1 MRHVSIRARA
11 PERQGKA
18 AFCES
23 FATCPQ
29 RWRGLW
35 MNHEGQASRMPLR
48 CGFLPYFESRGKWW
62 IRRADLGRTRP
73 ARLWISGE
81 VRGKTA
87 QEASP
92 AGPIPVAHSPP
103 ATFACWAD
111 HAVDGNGMNQTST
124 TVPQDLWTA
133 ALDRLEPRYNK
144 PVFEMWLKPMRLVD
158 LTPSEIV
165 LAVQTTFARDW
176 VENRLKG
183 DITAVLHELLGAEVA
198 LRVVVDPGAETHTP
212 ATAVPAA
219 KAAPTDDLRI
229 GHLNP
234 RYTFD
239 DFVIGNS
246 NRFAHAAA
254 LAVADAPAMAYNPL
268 FLYGGVGLGKTHLMH
283 AIGHRVLAHNP
294 SANIVYVSSEKFT
307 NEFIIAIK
315 NNQTV
320 EFRNRYRH
328 VDVLLIDDI
337 QFLEGKEQT
346 QEEFFHTFN
355 SLHEAQKQLVISSD
369 RPPKEIQ
376 TLESRLRSRFEW
388 GLLTDIQ
395 PPDFETREAILR
407 KKAETEKVPVPD
419 EVLAFIAKVIPSNIR
434 ELEGSLIRV
443 VAFASLT
450 KSAIT
455 VELASEVLKNAV
467 AQAPMHRVTIPLI
480 KERVAKH
487 YGISIKEMEA
497 QRRDQRVT
505 LPRQIAMYIAWQ
517 LTGASLPQIA
527 REFGKKDHTT
537 AMYARDK
544 IADMMDADEAFRNKV
559 RSLVSQIQT
568 E

>member
-1 MRHVSIRARA
+1 MYTT
-11 PERQGKA
+11 
-18 AFCES
+18 
-23 FATCPQ
+23 AT
-29 RWRGLW
+29 
-35 MNHEGQASRMPLR
+35 
-48 CGFLPYFESRGKWW
+48 
-62 IRRADLGRTRP
+62 T
-73 ARLWISGE
+73 
-81 VRGKTA
+81 
-87 QEASP
+87 
-92 AGPIPVAHSPP
+92 
-103 ATFACWAD
+103 
-111 HAVDGNGMNQTST
+111 
-124 TVPQDLWTA
+124 DLWAA
-133 ALDRLEPRYNK
+133 ALERLEPRYNK
-144 PVFEMWLKPMRLVD
+144 PVFEMWLKPMRLVE
-158 LTPSEIV
+158 LTPDGIV
-165 LAVQTTFARDW
+165 LAVNTTFARDW

-183 DITAVLHELLGAEVA
+183 DIVAVMHEILGAEIT
-198 LRVVVDPGAETHTP
+198 LRVVVDPSGGTETVE
-212 ATAVPAA
+212 TAVPARPP
-219 KAAPTDDLRI
+219 AAVTEELRV
-229 GHLNP
+229 GNLNP
-234 RYTFD
+234 RYTFG
-239 DFVIGNS
+239 DFVVGNS
-246 NRFAHAAA
+246 NRFAHAASQ
-254 LAVADAPAMAYNPL
+254 AVAEAPAMAYNPL

-283 AIGHRVLAHNP
+283 AIGQRVLERSP

-407 KKAETEKVPVPD
+407 KKAELEHVPVPD
-419 EVLAFIAKVIPSNIR
+419 DVLAFIAKVIPSNIR

-450 KSAIT
+450 KSPIT
-455 VELASEVLKNAV
+455 VDLAGEVLKNAV

-480 KERVAKH
+480 KERVAKFF
-487 YGISIKEMEA
+487 GISIKEMEA

-505 LPRQIAMYIAWQ
+505 MPRQIAMYISWQ

-544 IADMMDADEAFRNKV
+544 IADMMDADEAFRN
-559 RSLVSQIQT
+559 RIRTLIAQIQS

>member
-1 MRHVSIRARA
+1 MHTSL
-11 PERQGKA
+11 A
-18 AFCES
+18 A
-23 FATCPQ
+23 A
-29 RWRGLW
+29 
-35 MNHEGQASRMPLR
+35 
-48 CGFLPYFESRGKWW
+48 
-62 IRRADLGRTRP
+62 
-73 ARLWISGE
+73 
-81 VRGKTA
+81 
-87 QEASP
+87 
-92 AGPIPVAHSPP
+92 
-103 ATFACWAD
+103 
-111 HAVDGNGMNQTST
+111 QTS
-124 TVPQDLWTA
+124 DLWAA
-133 ALDRLEPRYNK
+133 ALERLEPRYNK

-158 LTPSEIV
+158 LTPDEIV
-165 LAVQTTFARDW
+165 LAVNTTFARDW
-176 VENRLKG
+176 VENRLKS
-183 DITAVLHELLGAEVA
+183 DITGVLHDILGAEIA
-198 LRVVVDPGAETHTP
+198 LRVVVDPGGASESVPTVVP
-212 ATAVPAA
+212 SRPIAAV
-219 KAAPTDDLRI
+219 DELRV
-229 GHLNP
+229 GNLNP
-234 RYTFD
+234 RYTVD
-239 DFVIGNS
+239 DFVVGNS
-246 NRFAHAAA
+246 NRFAHAASQ
-254 LAVADAPAMAYNPL
+254 AVAEAPAMAYNPL

-283 AIGHRVLAHNP
+283 AIGQRVLERNP
-294 SANIVYVSSEKFT
+294 NANIVYVSSEKFT

-407 KKAETEKVPVPD
+407 KKAETEHVPVPD
-419 EVLAFIAKVIPSNIR
+419 DVLAFIAKVIPSNIR

-450 KSAIT
+450 KSPIT
-455 VELASEVLKNAV
+455 TELAGEVLKNAV
-467 AQAPMHRVTIPLI
+467 AAAPMHRVTIPLI
-480 KERVAKH
+480 KERVAKF

-544 IADMMDADEAFRNKV
+544 IADLMDADEAFRNRV
-559 RSLVSQIQT
+559 RSLIALIQS

>member
-1 MRHVSIRARA
+1 MYTT
-11 PERQGKA
+11 
-18 AFCES
+18 
-23 FATCPQ
+23 AT
-29 RWRGLW
+29 
-35 MNHEGQASRMPLR
+35 
-48 CGFLPYFESRGKWW
+48 
-62 IRRADLGRTRP
+62 T
-73 ARLWISGE
+73 
-81 VRGKTA
+81 
-87 QEASP
+87 
-92 AGPIPVAHSPP
+92 
-103 ATFACWAD
+103 
-111 HAVDGNGMNQTST
+111 
-124 TVPQDLWTA
+124 DLWAA
-133 ALDRLEPRYNK
+133 ALERLEPRYNK
-144 PVFEMWLKPMRLVD
+144 PVFEMWLKPMRLVE
-158 LTPSEIV
+158 LTPDGIV
-165 LAVQTTFARDW
+165 LAVNTTFARDW
-176 VENRLKG
+176 VENRLKS
-183 DITAVLHELLGAEVA
+183 DIVAVLHEILGAEIT
-198 LRVVVDPGAETHTP
+198 LRVVVDPSGGTETVE
-212 ATAVPAA
+212 TAVPARP
-219 KAAPTDDLRI
+219 AAAVTEELRV
-229 GHLNP
+229 GNLNP
-234 RYTFD
+234 RYTFG
-239 DFVIGNS
+239 DFVVGNS
-246 NRFAHAAA
+246 NRFAHAASQ
-254 LAVADAPAMAYNPL
+254 AVAEAPAMAYNPL

-283 AIGHRVLAHNP
+283 AIGQRVLERSP

-407 KKAETEKVPVPD
+407 KKAELEHVPVPD
-419 EVLAFIAKVIPSNIR
+419 DVLAFIAKVIPSNIR

-450 KSAIT
+450 KSPIT
-455 VELASEVLKNAV
+455 VELAGEVLKNAV

-480 KERVAKH
+480 KERVAKFF
-487 YGISIKEMEA
+487 GISIKEMEA

-505 LPRQIAMYIAWQ
+505 MPRQIAMYISWQ

-544 IADMMDADEAFRNKV
+544 IADMMDADEAFRN
-559 RSLVSQIQT
+559 RIRTLIAQIQS